1 MRIVQLTDE
10 TKQNLLNDLLKRSPN
25 NYGEF
30 EGRVAAIVEDVRY
43 RKDEAVFEYT
53 SKFDHADINAGNI
66 RVTKEEIEAAYQEAD
81 PKLVEVIRKSLVN
94 IRSYHEKQ
102 KRTSWFESKTDGTIL
117 GQKITA
123 LSKVGVYVP

>member
-53 SKFDHADINAGNI
+53 
-66 RVTKEEIEAAYQEAD
+66 
-81 PKLVEVIRKSLVN
+81 
-94 IRSYHEKQ
+94 
-102 KRTSWFESKTDGTIL
+102 
-117 GQKITA
+117 
-123 LSKVGVYVP
+123 